1 MAFQQLKEYL
11 GSPLLLT
18 VPNMGEELILYL
30 SISPTTVSV
39 VLIREEDKVQK
50 PVYYVSKILIG
61 AETKYLKIEKLAYA
75 LLIAARKLH
84 HYFQAHPITVLID

>member
-11 GSPLLLT
+11 RSPLLLT